1 MAGDAEIEI
10 ARKLFAAWS
19 SGDPD
24 APREFLTEDAVLH
37 DIVAGRDKV
46 GWPEIREFFAL
57 ALRVSPD
64 LVLEPD
70 AFWLNDTGVALRFHM
85 SATVQE
91 GDMFGPEAR
100 GKTWHSDGMS
110 TLEFR
115 DGKVC
120 REVDYHHGGAVLRS
134 LGLGD

>member
-1 MAGDAEIEI
+1 MTGEAEIEI

-24 APREFLTEDAVLH
+24 APREFLTDDAVLH
-37 DIVAGRDKV
+37 DIVAGSDKV
-46 GWPEIREFFAL
+46 GWLAIREFFAS
-57 ALRVSPD
+57 ALKVSPD

-70 AFWLNDTGVALRFHM
+70 AFWVNETGVALRFHM
-85 SATVQE
+85 SATVQ
-91 GDMFGPEAR
+91 GDMFGPDAR
-100 GKTWHSDGMS
+100 GKKWHSEGMS

-120 REVDYHHGGAVLRS
+120 REVDYHHGGAVARS
-134 LGLGD
+134 LGIGG

>member
-24 APREFLTEDAVLH
+24 APREFLTDDAVLY
-37 DIVAGRDKV
+37 DIVEGNPKE
-46 GWPEIREFFAL
+46 GWAAIREFFGTTL
-57 ALRVSPD
+57 AISPGV
-64 LVLEPD
+64 VLAPQE
-70 AFWLNDTGVALRFHM
+70 FWLNEAGVAVRWQM
-85 SATVQE
+85 SAVAGE
-91 GDMFGPEAR
+91 LFPEDVR
-100 GKTWHSDGMS
+100 GKKWQSEGMS

-120 REVDYHHGGAVLRS
+120 REVDFHHGPNVLKS
-134 LGLGD
+134 LGLA

>member
-1 MAGDAEIEI
+1 MAGEAEIEI

-37 DIVAGRDKV
+37 DIVAGSDKV
-46 GWPEIREFFAL
+46 GWPEIREFFAF
-57 ALRVSPD
+57 ALSVSPD
-64 LVLEPD
+64 LVLAPD

-85 SATVQE
+85 SATVK
-91 GDMFGPEAR
+91 GDMFGPDAR
-100 GKTWHSDGMS
+100 GKKWHSDGMS

-120 REVDYHHGGAVLRS
+120 REVDYHHGGAVARS
-134 LGLGD
+134 LGIGG

>member
-10 ARKLFAAWS
+10 AKKLFAAWS

-24 APREFLTEDAVLH
+24 APAEFLTEDAVLH
-37 DIVAGRDKV
+37 DIVAGSDKV
-46 GWPEIREFFAL
+46 GWPAIREFFQL
-57 ALRVSPD
+57 ALTVSPG
-64 LVLEPD
+64 LVLAPD
-70 AFWLNDTGVALRFHM
+70 AFWVNEDGLAVRWHM
-85 SATVQE
+85 SATIQT
-91 GDMFGPEAR
+91 DMYGPENR

-115 DGKVC
+115 GDKVC

-134 LGLGD
+134 LGVG

>member
-1 MAGDAEIEI
+1 MAGQAEIEI

-19 SGDPD
+19 SGDVD
-24 APREFLTEDAVLH
+24 APAEFLTEDAVLH
-37 DIVAGRDKV
+37 DIVAGKDKV
-46 GWPEIREFFAL
+46 GWPAIREFFGAAL
-57 ALRVSPD
+57 TISPGV
-64 LVLEPD
+64 VLLPD
-70 AFWLNDTGVALRFHM
+70 AFWVNETGVAVRWRM
-85 SATVQE
+85 SATVTSE
-91 GDMFGPEAR
+91 MFGPEAV

-134 LGLGD
+134 LGI

>member
-1 MAGDAEIEI
+1 MAGEAEIEI
-10 ARKLFAAWS
+10 ARNLFAAWS

-46 GWPEIREFFAL
+46 GWPEIREFFAN
-57 ALRVSPD
+57 ALKVSPD
-64 LVLEPD
+64 LVLAPD
-70 AFWLNDTGVALRFHM
+70 AFWLNETGVALRFHM
-85 SATVQE
+85 SATVP

-100 GKTWHSDGMS
+100 GKKWHSDGMS

-120 REVDYHHGGAVLRS
+120 HEVDYHHGGAVLRS
-134 LGLGD
+134 LGLGG

>member
-1 MAGDAEIEI
+1 MAGKAEIEI
-10 ARKLFAAWS
+10 AKKLFAAWS

-46 GWPEIREFFAL
+46 GWPEIREFFAN
-57 ALRVSPD
+57 ALVISPD

-70 AFWLNDTGVALRFHM
+70 AFWLNDHGVALRFEM
-85 SATVQE
+85 SATVQ
-91 GDMFGPEAR
+91 GDMFGPQAR
-100 GKTWHSDGMS
+100 GKRWHSQGMS

-115 DGKVC
+115 DGRVC

>member
-10 ARKLFAAWS
+10 AKKLFAAWS
-19 SGDPD
+19 SGEVD
-24 APREFLTEDAVLH
+24 APAEFLTEDAVLY
-37 DIVAGRDKV
+37 DIVEGNPKE
-46 GWPEIREFFAL
+46 GWPAIREFFGATL
-57 ALRVSPD
+57 KMAPGV
-64 LVLEPD
+64 VLEPKE
-70 AFWLNDTGVALRFHM
+70 FWVNEEGLAVRWHM
-85 SATVQE
+85 SAVAS
-91 GDMFGPEAR
+91 DLFGPEHK

-134 LGLGD
+134 LGVV